1 VVGLPSL
8 GAILWAAAACW
19 DMWRALRDPPN
30 GWFTVA
36 QGTLVLLTTGLL
48 AAGMG
53 VAFFLVIAL
62 LTAVTLIAVGG
73 SMLVEPPG
81 PGDPL
86 GRSISMLGVRILF
99 AALCWALS

>member
-1 VVGLPSL
+1 
-8 GAILWAAAACW
+8 
-19 DMWRALRDPPN
+19 M
-30 GWFTVA
+30 A
-36 QGTLVLLTTGLL
+36 QGVLALITTGLL

-53 VAFFLVIAL
+53 IAFFLVIAL
-62 LTAVTLIAVGG
+62 LTAVVLIAVGG